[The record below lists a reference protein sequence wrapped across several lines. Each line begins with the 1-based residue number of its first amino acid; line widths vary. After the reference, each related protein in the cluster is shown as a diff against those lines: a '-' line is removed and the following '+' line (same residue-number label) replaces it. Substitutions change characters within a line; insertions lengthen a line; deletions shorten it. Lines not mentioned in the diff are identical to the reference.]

1 MIKGKSMF
9 GGYWNAHDVLYAAS
23 RDGWWFTGDVVRE
36 AADGEMIHLDREVDV
51 IHTSSGAV
59 YTLPLEE
66 VLLKRDGV
74 LDVSVFG
81 VRPEPDAPER
91 PAAVVACARAPRRW
105 RRTPC
110 CGS

>member
-1 MIKGKSMF
+1 M
-9 GGYWNAHDVLYAAS
+9 LYAAS

-91 PAAVVACARAPRRW
+91 PAAVVAPGARAPRRW